1 MSSINGHRG
10 NRDGEMVRIL
20 LADDHAIVRK
30 GLKLMLAEIP
40 DIVVADEA
48 SDGNEVLEKIE
59 KNDFDVLVLDIAMPG
74 KSGLEVLGELKGRKP
89 KPPVLVLS
97 AYPEEQIAV
106 RALKA
111 GADGYL
117 SKESAPDEL
126 ISAIRRLAQGKKYIS
141 SSLAEK
147 LALNLEEETT
157 KPLHENLSNREYQV
171 MCLIASGRTIKEIG
185 ENLSLSIKTVST
197 YRVRIMEKTRL
208 KNNAEIIHYAIQNKL
223 I

>member
-1 MSSINGHRG
+1 
-10 NRDGEMVRIL
+10 MVRIL

-74 KSGLEVLGELKGRKP
+74 KSGLEVLNELKGRKP

-157 KPLHENLSNREYQV
+157 KPLHEKLSNREYQV

>member
-1 MSSINGHRG
+1 MI
-10 NRDGEMVRIL
+10 RIL

-30 GLKLMLAEIP
+30 GIKLMLAEVP

-74 KSGLEVLGELKGRKP
+74 KSGLEVLGELKARKP

-126 ISAIRRLAQGKKYIS
+126 ITAIRRLAQGKKYIS

-147 LALNLEEETT
+147 LALDLEEETT
-157 KPLHENLSNREYQV
+157 KPLHEKLSNREYQV
-171 MCLIASGRTIKEIG
+171 MCLIASGRTVKEIG
-185 ENLSLSIKTVST
+185 ESLSLSIKTVST
-197 YRVRIMEKTRL
+197 YRIRIMEKTRL